1 MHPRPTRLLAR
12 TVPALLAA
20 ATLAGP
26 ALAQNQPRRQPG
38 PSDRPDRTVYVP
50 IEDFDKIFDR
60 EHGGVFVPYQELLR
74 LLERANAKPPQQP
87 VTPATPPAEYVLVGA
102 QLKGVAGERVVQF
115 EATFDIEVLE
125 AERWV
130 VVPIGLGE
138 ASLEDVRTA
147 QGRAVV
153 GPMAVL
159 AQQAAQQPGR
169 RGDPLPTT
177 GYGVIMKGAGRV
189 QTTARFAVPI
199 QSKPGES
206 SFALSLPGA
215 ALCNFEVA
223 LPQSGLRVRVDNA
236 LATEEASDEGADQT
250 RVRGYFGAAARAG
263 VTWNP
268 RPKQVEGEERDPLLF
283 AETETSVRLDEGVLQ
298 ATARIA
304 YRVLQ
309 APCGEFKVQFP
320 KGYTLLNVRGENMS
334 AIPVPEQGQDA
345 QTITVRLHDK
355 VKDAYALEL
364 KLERILSDGT
374 RELELPRIVTLG
386 TERESG
392 VVAVRGSEFLT
403 LEPNAP
409 QGVSQV
415 DATSIPPTIATDL
428 GWRRERD
435 ARPPLAF
442 RYLRQPYQLGVKVGR
457 VEPEVEGKVFGLTMV
472 KDDEVSL
479 AAMIHYT
486 VRKRGIFGVRVRLP
500 QGFVLTPEFDDT
512 VKDHRVVPASDEE
525 RAQGLGDVLAIDF
538 VNQRQPGTFPLTITG
553 TIRRASSTVAAEGD
567 KLALPRLRLLD
578 VVKETGV
585 LAVGGQTHLQLTQE
599 ANTTGL
605 RPVGAPELARLRFPF
620 AANQGEDITFGF
632 AYLRPESVSASFALK
647 KREPKVTSRVEMLVD
662 AQEEQVKVETTV
674 HYTVEYAGV
683 EQVRIAVPAELDTE
697 EKLKFV
703 EGDGVIQDR
712 RCEVTDVPGLGKMAV
727 WTISLQGKRTGT
739 FPVRL
744 RYELKLEDFKAGQQK
759 DVSLHEV
766 KVLDC
771 FTETGDIAL
780 VKHENLV
787 ISDKVRDGIE
797 RRDQRELPEA
807 LRARGAIQ
815 AFRYVSHDRPYRLVL
830 QITKY
835 DFQAPLGI
843 LVKHL
848 HQDEV
853 LDLDGRLKA
862 EAFILLQNNAE
873 QFLTVRLPAGAEV
886 RDLLVHGKRQEWS
899 VVPGAALPTIQVQL
913 GEATK
918 AHRDQPFSIR
928 LRYDV
933 AAGALG
939 GLGGV
944 ELFTLRFPLGD
955 ATVRDADGADGAA
968 HEVPVARLT
977 RALFLPGERAYLE
990 FDTDARKHFDDT
1002 TLWEDLKGAVGVRVD
1017 RVRGGQGR
1025 HEALQAIADLK
1036 ASAPG
1041 DPSQRYAALE
1051 LPAHHEARVL
1061 EKLDN
1066 PSRLT
1071 VRFASWPVFFLL
1083 DVLAL
1088 AAVVALGAFLEAR
1101 RLLPGA
1107 AYVAG
1112 AAAVA
1117 ILGAT
1122 FLGKAWEP
1130 FFASGLVGAVGLG
1143 GFFVARGAWRELT
1156 VERHARRMAE
1166 LAQEAQVAKAR
1177 AQAAEAEARAR
1188 AGAGPVVQPRDPKA
1202 GAPGDTDGADDIRLE
1217 PPAPPAQGQ
1226 A

>member
-1 MHPRPTRLLAR
+1 MQPRLSRIAR
-12 TVPALLAA
+12 TWAPALLATL
-20 ATLAGP
+20 TLAAP
-26 ALAQNQPRRQPG
+26 ALAQDRRQPG

-60 EHGGVFVPYQELLR
+60 EHGGVFVPYHELLQ
-74 LLERANAKPPQQP
+74 LLERASARPVTPP

-102 QLKGVAGERVVQF
+102 QLRGTAGERVVQF

-125 AERWV
+125 PERWV
-130 VVPIGLGE
+130 IVPIGLAE
-138 ASLEDVRTA
+138 ASLEDVRTG

-153 GPMAVL
+153 GPMSVL
-159 AQQAAQQPGR
+159 AQRADAQR
-169 RGDPLPTT
+169 RGDKLPTT

-206 SFALSLPGA
+206 TFALSLPGA

-236 LATEEASDEGADQT
+236 LATEEASDEQADQT
-250 RVRGYFGAAARAG
+250 RVRGYFGAAARAV

-268 RPKQVEGEERDPLLF
+268 RPKQVEGEEREPLLF

-309 APCGEFKVQFP
+309 APCGEFKVQLP
-320 KGYTLLNVRGENMS
+320 KGYTLLDVRGENMS
-334 AIPVPEQGQDA
+334 AIPVPEQGRDA

-364 KLERILSDGT
+364 RLERSVPEGT

-403 LEPNAP
+403 LEPAGP

-415 DATSIPPTIATDL
+415 DATSIPNTIASDL
-428 GWRRERD
+428 GWRRD
-435 ARPPLAF
+435 KDPRPPLAF
-442 RYLRQPYQLGVKVGR
+442 RYLRQPYQLGVRIGR

-472 KDDEVSL
+472 KDDEVAL

-500 QGFVLTPEFDDT
+500 QGFILTPDFDET
-512 VKDHRVVPASDEE
+512 VKDHRVVPATDEE
-525 RAQGLGDVLAIDF
+525 RAQGLGDVLVIDF

-553 TIRRASSTVAAEGD
+553 TIRRASSTVDAEGD
-567 KLALPRLRLLD
+567 KLSLPRLRLLD

-585 LAVGGQTHLQLTQE
+585 LAVGAQTHLQLTQE
-599 ANTTGL
+599 GGTTGL

-620 AANQGEDITFGF
+620 AANQGEDITFGY
-632 AYLRPESVSASFALK
+632 AYLRPEAVSAAFTLK
-647 KREPKVTSRVEMLVD
+647 RREPKVTSRVEMLVD
-662 AQEEQVKVETTV
+662 AQEEQVKVEATV

-683 EQVRIAVPAELDTE
+683 EQVRIAVPAALNTE

-712 RCEVTDVPGLGKMAV
+712 RCEVAEVPGFGPMAV
-727 WTISLQGKRTGT
+727 WSIALQGKRTGT

-744 RYELKLEDFKAGQQK
+744 RYELKLDDFKAGQQK
-759 DVSLHEV
+759 DVALHEV

-853 LDLDGRLKA
+853 LDVDGRLKA

-873 QFLTVRLPAGAEV
+873 QFLTIRLPAGAEV
-886 RDLLVHGKRQEWS
+886 RDLLVHGRRQEWS

-918 AHRDQPFSIR
+918 VHRDQPFSVR

-933 AAGALG
+933 VAGALG
-939 GLGGV
+939 GLGSV

-955 ATVRDADGADGAA
+955 PAAADAP
-968 HEVPVARLT
+968 EVPVARLT
-977 RALFLPGERAYLE
+977 RALYLPTERAWLE
-990 FDTDARKHFDDT
+990 FDTDARKHFDDS
-1002 TLWEDLKGAVGVRVD
+1002 TLWEDLKAAVGVRVD

-1025 HEALQAIADLK
+1025 YQALQAVANLK
-1036 ASAPG
+1036 ASSPG
-1041 DPSQRYAALE
+1041 DQSQRYAALE
-1051 LPAHHEARVL
+1051 LPNDHEARVL

-1088 AAVVALGAFLEAR
+1088 AAVVALGALLEAR

-1112 AAAVA
+1112 AAALA

-1130 FFASGLVGAVGLG
+1130 FFASGLVGAVGFG
-1143 GFFVARGAWRELT
+1143 GFLVARGAWRELT

-1166 LAQEAQVAKAR
+1166 LAQEAQAAKAR

-1188 AGAGPVVQPRDPKA
+1188 AGAGPVVQATPHDPKA
-1202 GAPGDTDGADDIRLE
+1202 GAPGDADGADDIRLE
-1217 PPAPPAQGQ
+1217 PPPAQGQ